1 VQLFR
6 AHRRHDMGFY
16 SARQVCELTTYSKT
30 TLWREIRAKRF
41 PRPIRISPGRVAFI
55 RDQVDAWINAKM
67 TQAEDA

>member
-1 VQLFR
+1 
-6 AHRRHDMGFY
+6 MGFY

-55 RDQVDAWINAKM
+55 RNQVDAWLNAKM